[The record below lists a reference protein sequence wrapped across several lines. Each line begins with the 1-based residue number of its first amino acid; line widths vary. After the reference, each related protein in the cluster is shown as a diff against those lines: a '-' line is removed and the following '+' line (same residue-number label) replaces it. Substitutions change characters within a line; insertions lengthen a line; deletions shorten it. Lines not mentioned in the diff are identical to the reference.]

1 MERDVF
7 TVTEEGRKQ
16 KTFTCKKLEKENFD
30 LFFID
35 NDSRDHQKKMDS
47 VLIYVAALRNLKCFA
62 LDLVLAAVL
71 LVKCWELFLKFNTN
85 ICTALPQQ
93 IVKLISTPM
102 QNKLLI
108 QRLSLIC
115 ILFYLENGNH
125 CLIALTANYV

>member
-7 TVTEEGRKQ
+7 TVTEVGRKQ

-47 VLIYVAALRNLKCFA
+47 VLIYVAALHNLKCFA

-71 LVKCWELFLKFNTN
+71 LVKRWELFL
-85 ICTALPQQ
+85 
-93 IVKLISTPM
+93 
-102 QNKLLI
+102 
-108 QRLSLIC
+108 
-115 ILFYLENGNH
+115 
-125 CLIALTANYV
+125 